1 MALGMLSTPLFRRPL
16 SCLVAL
22 WGVAVVLSGCAET
35 KIVAT
40 VIKEITPS
48 APTGTYKVGNPYEI
62 NGVWY
67 YPEEDPHYDQEGIA
81 SWYGDP
87 FHGRT
92 TANGETYDM
101 NELTAAHKTLPMP
114 VYVRVT
120 NLENGRS
127 LVLRVNDRGPFV
139 SGRII
144 DVSRRAAQLLD
155 FQQAGTTHV
164 RVQVVDQETELTY
177 AELGGQP
184 VVPDETLVIAPAPS
198 VQLTEY
204 EISGERFV
212 QIGAYSDADN
222 AFVVS
227 NALTD
232 VGEVQVHR
240 VTNDDGALYRVRLG
254 PYASEDAAEV
264 VLRDVAMRG
273 YPEAVIVVD
282 Q

>member
-1 MALGMLSTPLFRRPL
+1 
-16 SCLVAL
+16 
-22 WGVAVVLSGCAET
+22 
-35 KIVAT
+35 
-40 VIKEITPS
+40 
-48 APTGTYKVGNPYEI
+48 
-62 NGVWY
+62 
-67 YPEEDPHYDQEGIA
+67 PHYDQEGIA

>member
-1 MALGMLSTPLFRRPL
+1 
-16 SCLVAL
+16 
-22 WGVAVVLSGCAET
+22 
-35 KIVAT
+35 
-40 VIKEITPS
+40 
-48 APTGTYKVGNPYEI
+48 
-62 NGVWY
+62 
-67 YPEEDPHYDQEGIA
+67 
-81 SWYGDP
+81 
-87 FHGRT
+87 
-92 TANGETYDM
+92 
-101 NELTAAHKTLPMP
+101 LPMP

-155 FQQAGTTHV
+155 FQQSGITRV

-177 AELGGQP
+177 AELGDQP
-184 VVPDETLVIAPAPS
+184 VVPEETLVIAPAPS
-198 VQLTEY
+198 VQLTDF

-212 QIGAYSDADN
+212 QIGVYSDADN

-227 NALTD
+227 NALTG

-273 YPEAVIVVD
+273 YPEAVIVVGP
-282 Q
+282 